1 MNCRIRTE
9 KNGIVVHTYVGFNN
23 YICKVYKS
31 DKTKITVTVVDSWT
45 QAVDKHTEFCNHYL
59 MPAKEEIK

>member
-9 KNGIVVHTYVGFNN
+9 KNGFVVHTYVGFNN
-23 YICKVYKS
+23 YICKVYKGQ
-31 DKTKITVTVVDSWT
+31 TKLESTIVDSWS
-45 QAVDKHTEFCNHYL
+45 QAVDTHTLLCKHYL